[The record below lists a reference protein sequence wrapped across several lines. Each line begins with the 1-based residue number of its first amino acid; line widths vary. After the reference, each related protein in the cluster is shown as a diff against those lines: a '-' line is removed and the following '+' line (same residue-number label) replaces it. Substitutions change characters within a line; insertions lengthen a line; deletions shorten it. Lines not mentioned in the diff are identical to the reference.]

1 MTLPAIIIFVIS
13 FIVLSFAGSILVG
26 SLTRIS
32 RLLGLSEYIVAFVL
46 MSIATSIPELFI
58 GLSLVAQGISDLS
71 LGNILGTN
79 LLTLTLIIGAIAI
92 ASNGIKVDSKI
103 SHQNFFLI
111 FLIAFLPVLL
121 GTDGVISRGD
131 GLLLLIAFSIYV
143 WRLLGEKEYFTKR
156 VEEIEFSLASILG
169 AFKNFRKFFLGI
181 VLLIVSSFSIVWSSK
196 DIVNNMDISFL
207 TFGILFIA
215 IGTSLPELIFGI
227 RAAFMKHESMTLGN
241 SLGSI
246 AFNATFIVGIT
257 ALFSPLKTDFTDG
270 MFIVSLFL
278 FIAFLFF
285 NFFSYTKSHISRA
298 EGVMLVLLYIVFL
311 FFEIL

>member
-1 MTLPAIIIFVIS
+1 MLPEIIVFIIS
-13 FIVLSFAGSILVG
+13 FILLSYAGSLLVR

-32 RLLGLSEYIVAFVL
+32 EVFGLSEYIVAFVL

-58 GLSLVAQGISDLS
+58 GLSAVAQGVPDLS
-71 LGNILGTN
+71 LGNVLGTN

-92 ASNGIKVDSKI
+92 ATNGIKIDSKI

-111 FLIAFLPVLL
+111 FFIAFLPVLL
-121 GTDGVISRGD
+121 GTDGIISRGD

-156 VEEIEFSLASILG
+156 VEEMEFSLASILG

-181 VLLIVSSFSIVWSSK
+181 TLLIISSFSIVWSSRG
-196 DIVNNMDISFL
+196 IVENMDISFL
-207 TFGILFIA
+207 AFGILFIA
-215 IGTSLPELIFGI
+215 IGTSLPELMFGI
-227 RAAFMKHESMTLGN
+227 RAAFMKHASMTLGN

-257 ALFSPLKTDFTDG
+257 ALISPLKTDFGDG
-270 MFIVSLFL
+270 MLLVSVFLFL
-278 FIAFLFF
+278 AFLMF
-285 NFFSYTKSHISRA
+285 NIFSYSRSGISRK
-298 EGVMLVLLYIVFL
+298 EGVMLVLLYLVFL
-311 FFEIL
+311 GFQIL